1 MAFGSVVSSSLFLIY
16 VAYRL
21 FVGKVQVF
29 NRSSMRRQWGAQAP
43 VVFVFSQQQ
52 QRMYKVRWRT
62 AGVPPSRIWAARST
76 AVCGCS
82 QAQDV
87 LHKRGAPHPSQMGGS
102 EAIRADPDATPEASP
117 ADPPVYRALSTW
129 PACAGIG
136 ARANTGCV
144 CPQAG
149 G

>member
-1 MAFGSVVSSSLFLIY
+1 MASGSVVSSSLFLIY

-62 AGVPPSRIWAARST
+62 AGVPT
-76 AVCGCS
+76 AFS
-82 QAQDV
+82 
-87 LHKRGAPHPSQMGGS
+87 HMGGKVH
-102 EAIRADPDATPEASP
+102 RGVWVLAS
-117 ADPPVYRALSTW
+117 ARRSAQARRPPPL
-129 PACAGIG
+129 P
-136 ARANTGCV
+136 
-144 CPQAG
+144 G
-149 G
+149 GGVRSR